1 MKKNKSRKKTLA
13 EKEAS
18 LFDNAKLSKEAFN
31 RGYDLGTTG
40 IIKSLLNFI
49 ATSTIKPA
57 TKKGKTGRYVKFE
70 ETADIW
76 MNELDKDCKD
86 PFTAGYYDGWNK
98 KRDFAC
104 QTDTLENN
112 HPDYEVLGGKV
123 GVHKTIKKKYK
134 NLSNTIDIDDVKEK
148 YGFGEGYYDYMA
160 SQLDNVEIENDEVIF

>member
-1 MKKNKSRKKTLA
+1 MKKARQRKKTLA

-40 IIKSLLNFI
+40 TIKSLLNFI
-49 ATSTIKPA
+49 ATATIKPA
-57 TKKGKTGRYVKFE
+57 TKKGKTGRHLKFN

-86 PFTAGYYDGWNK
+86 PFTASYYEGWDK

-104 QTDTLENN
+104 QTDILENN
-112 HPDYEVLGGKV
+112 HPDYKVLGGKIS
-123 GVHKTIKKKYK
+123 VHGTVKKKYK
-134 NLSNTIDIDDVKEK
+134 NIANTVDIDDVKEK
-148 YGFGEGYYDYMA
+148 FGYGEGYYEYM
-160 SQLDNVEIENDEVIF
+160 SNQLENIEIEDMPF